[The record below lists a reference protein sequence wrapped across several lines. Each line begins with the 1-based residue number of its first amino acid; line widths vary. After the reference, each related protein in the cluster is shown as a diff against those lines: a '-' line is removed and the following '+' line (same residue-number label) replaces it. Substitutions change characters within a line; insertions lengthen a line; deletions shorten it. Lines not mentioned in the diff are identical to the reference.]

1 MPLPIVYKVK
11 LPRAALRDM
20 PERRSSALLR
30 VGLFMN
36 ELNWL
41 VRLLL
46 IARIPNSAS
55 EQERRATISL
65 ALLIVKLLAG
75 KMHEGWAR
83 LRNGINDLVG
93 KSLSTE
99 GRDIRS
105 QLAGCLAK
113 GSIIHGLRNHHA
125 FHYSSNLSI
134 TDLETLPLS
143 DDELVMYMSENHG
156 HSLFHL
162 SELAAIATL
171 PSLTGKRD
179 AGESF
184 EAVMQEVVKAAGL
197 YSDYLYAVVIAL
209 LGDDLI
215 EQLTLEPLHTESG
228 SIAAAGHI
236 MFFEFPER
244 D

>member
-11 LPRAALRDM
+11 LPCGALRDM
-20 PERRSSALLR
+20 PEQRSSALLR

-46 IARIPNSAS
+46 IARIPNGVS
-55 EQERRATISL
+55 EPERRATISL

-75 KMHEGWAR
+75 KMHEGWDK
-83 LRNGINDLVG
+83 LRNGINDLVDA
-93 KSLSTE
+93 SLSAE
-99 GRDIRS
+99 GRDIRG
-105 QLAGCLAK
+105 QLTNCLAK
-113 GSIIHGLRNHHA
+113 GSIIHGLRNRHA
-125 FHYSSNLSI
+125 FHYSADLSI
-134 TDLETLPLS
+134 SDLEILPLS
-143 DDELVMYMSENHG
+143 DDELVMYMSESHG
-156 HSLFHL
+156 HNLFHL
-162 SELAAIATL
+162 SELAAIASL

-184 EAVMQEVVKAAGL
+184 EAVMEEVVKVAGL

-209 LGDDLI
+209 LGDELI
-215 EQLTLEPLHTESG
+215 EQLNPERLHEESDRV
-228 SIAAAGHI
+228 AAAGRI
-236 MFFEFPER
+236 MFFEFPEH